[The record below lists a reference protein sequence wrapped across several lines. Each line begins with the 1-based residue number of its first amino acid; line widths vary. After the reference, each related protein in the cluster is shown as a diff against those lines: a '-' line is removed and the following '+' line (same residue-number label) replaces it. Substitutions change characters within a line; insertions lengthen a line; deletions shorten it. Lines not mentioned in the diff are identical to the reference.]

1 MQQKFFLNIHD
12 NFELRFEKKRQRNW
26 VGGGGGEAEITTFT
40 LQTQTKL
47 DLDFEKTVKMEGVWA
62 RETHRL
68 GYFCLLKFLYF
79 RALIMKN

>member
-1 MQQKFFLNIHD
+1 MIIS
-12 NFELRFEKKRQRNW
+12 NFALKRKDKEIDSFGGW
-26 VGGGGGEAEITTFT
+26 EVGKPEITTFT

-62 RETHRL
+62 RETHGL
-68 GYFCLLKFLYF
+68 GYFCLLKFLNF

>member
-1 MQQKFFLNIHD
+1 MGKP
-12 NFELRFEKKRQRNW
+12 
-26 VGGGGGEAEITTFT
+26 EITTFT

-62 RETHRL
+62 RETHGL
-68 GYFCLLKFLYF
+68 GYFCLLKFLNF